1 MNIAW
6 LHKSRHNKTGGSSS
20 GWINRVAGETD
31 HRSKMGDFKWVNVRD
46 RAPDPF
52 YDVGPNPRE
61 WVELCYCLLKWRF
74 D

>member
-31 HRSKMGDFKWVNVRD
+31 HRSKMGQGRGPSHSNAHTNNANRLPYKHF
-46 RAPDPF
+46 PL
-52 YDVGPNPRE
+52 VG
-61 WVELCYCLLKWRF
+61 
-74 D
+74 